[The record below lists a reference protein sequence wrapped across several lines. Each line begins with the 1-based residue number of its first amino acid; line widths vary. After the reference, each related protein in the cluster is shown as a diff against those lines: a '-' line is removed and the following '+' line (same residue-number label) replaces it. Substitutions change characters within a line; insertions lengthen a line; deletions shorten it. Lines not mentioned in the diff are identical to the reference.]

1 MDNDR
6 PEELIFTESDNT
18 ESDVLFLPSPT
29 SFVSDTPAQKDTGL
43 NLEERQEETRSKLA
57 RFLIYILA
65 GTLVGSFL
73 LIILVI
79 ISAVVLNLQDKPVLE
94 SNSLLAKDLITFIIT
109 AQTGLIGTAL
119 GFYFG
124 SGTNKSD

>member
-1 MDNDR
+1 VDNDR